1 MRLITDIDLR
11 AKWKRQPRRKY
22 FVRRKA
28 NEDLINEELSTFK
41 DKYFSMGNVSV
52 QEKWDNL
59 ESEIKTVMNKHIP
72 QKTAAKPN
80 SLPWFKRSHHRLRRR
95 KQRAFNKA
103 KKSQSSDDWKKFL
116 SCQKE
121 LKKSLNE
128 SEREFVANNLTTA
141 MKENTKQ
148 FWSYMKRLGK
158 SESGVADLKVNN
170 NIISDGK
177 EKAEALNAQF
187 ASVFTREDKEAI
199 PTLGSSSIQDIPDLI
214 IHEKGVLKQLQEL
227 SPNKAA
233 GPDEIPPWFLKM
245 FAEKLAPIFTDL
257 FQASVDQGTLPING
271 GSFGTRGFSALAV
284 LDFSKAFDKVPH
296 ERLLNK
302 LHHYGIRNN
311 LHQWIRSFLSNRT
324 QRVACEGNFSSPKEV
339 LSGVPQGTVLGP
351 LLFLTY
357 INDLPDMLSNQVRLF
372 ADDCLVYSTVSNER
386 DMDSLQAD
394 LKSLETWQET
404 WKMSFNPSK
413 CTVMEISLKRNP
425 PHRDYIFCG
434 QVLQQPN
441 SNPYLG
447 VQLDNKLN
455 WGEHVTN
462 TVNKA
467 NRTLGFLRRNLWFC
481 PGEVKSTAY
490 LTLVRPVLEYAA
502 GAWDPYRAGLIKKIE
517 SVQRKA
523 ARFCTG
529 DYQRESSVTQMLED
543 LGWDTLAVRRERNR
557 LAMFYKIQNEL
568 VGINKEAY
576 IQTSSAAGLR
586 RNHHLHVEIPFIKKD
601 VYKNSFFPRTGRAWN
616 SLTQTTISAPSL
628 DIFKKNL

>member
-1 MRLITDIDLR
+1 MTRREEFETENELMWNQLELQGRHSLLIGTGYKHKHDNVKFVTDLEVSLDKIEKKGKGYNIILAGDFNQANIDWKNSTVIRDHPASKSTAELLLETTTGFGLNQHVLEPTRKDSILDLVFTNNSSLVRDVKVDPGLSDHYMVITDIDLR

-271 GSFGTRGFSALAV
+271 GRQTF
-284 LDFSKAFDKVPH
+284 
-296 ERLLNK
+296 
-302 LHHYGIRNN
+302 
-311 LHQWIRSFLSNRT
+311 
-324 QRVACEGNFSSPKEV
+324 VA
-339 LSGVPQGTVLGP
+339 
-351 LLFLTY
+351 
-357 INDLPDMLSNQVRLF
+357 
-372 ADDCLVYSTVSNER
+372 
-386 DMDSLQAD
+386 
-394 LKSLETWQET
+394 
-404 WKMSFNPSK
+404 
-413 CTVMEISLKRNP
+413 SLKG
-425 PHRDYIFCG
+425 G
-434 QVLQQPN
+434 Q
-441 SNPYLG
+441 S
-447 VQLDNKLN
+447 
-455 WGEHVTN
+455 
-462 TVNKA
+462 
-467 NRTLGFLRRNLWFC
+467 
-481 PGEVKSTAY
+481 
-490 LTLVRPVLEYAA
+490 
-502 GAWDPYRAGLIKKIE
+502 RA
-517 SVQRKA
+517 
-523 ARFCTG
+523 
-529 DYQRESSVTQMLED
+529 
-543 LGWDTLAVRRERNR
+543 
-557 LAMFYKIQNEL
+557 
-568 VGINKEAY
+568 
-576 IQTSSAAGLR
+576 
-586 RNHHLHVEIPFIKKD
+586 
-601 VYKNSFFPRTGRAWN
+601 
-616 SLTQTTISAPSL
+616 
-628 DIFKKNL
+628 